1 MEFQTTGFQNVG
13 NWLMRLARLDVT
25 VFDDVKDEATATVP
39 ALAVVAAASL
49 LAGLGSWL
57 WWIFEIDFPAAA
69 NIGEKNIEAFW
80 KTFILGGIF
89 MTLLWLLWVYISAM
103 ILSRAFR
110 ASADMNQMI
119 RTMGLA
125 FAPMAISFLV
135 VISVLAVPFGVI
147 AVAATLLLTNAAIQ
161 ATTDGQPHQVVLAN
175 LTGFAV
181 FALLLG
187 VLNNI
192 AQITFDFGFGARAEY
207 GGLAP
212 GIFFFDLNL

>member
-13 NWLMRLARLDVT
+13 NWLVRLARLDLT

-39 ALAVVAAASL
+39 ALAVVVVASL

-57 WWIFEIDFPAAA
+57 WWIFEIDFPGG
-69 NIGEKNIEAFW
+69 IDEKNFEAFW

-89 MTLLWLLWVYISAM
+89 MAALWLLWVYISAM
-103 ILSRAFR
+103 ILSRVYR

-135 VISVLAVPFGVI
+135 VIGVLAVPFGAF
-147 AVAATLLLTNAAIQ
+147 AVGATLLLTNAAMQ
-161 ATTDGQPHQVVLAN
+161 AATDAEPQQVIVSNLA
-175 LTGFAV
+175 GFAV
-181 FALLLG
+181 FAIALG
-187 VLNNI
+187 ILANVG
-192 AQITFDFGFGARAEY
+192 QIYDT

-212 GIFFFDLNL
+212 GIFFFDLAL

>member
-13 NWLMRLARLDVT
+13 SWLGRLVRLDLT
-25 VFDDVKDEATATVP
+25 VFDDVKDDASATAP

-57 WWIFEIDFPAAA
+57 WWIFEIDFPAGAD
-69 NIGEKNIEAFW
+69 EKNLEAFW

-89 MTLLWLLWVYISAM
+89 MMALWVLWVYISAM
-103 ILSRAFR
+103 ILSRVFR
-110 ASADMNQMI
+110 AGADMNQMI

-135 VISVLAVPFGVI
+135 VIGVLAVPFGAF
-147 AVAATLLLTNAAIQ
+147 AVATTLLLTNVAIQ
-161 ATTDGQPHQVVLAN
+161 ATTDAEPQQVILSNLA
-175 LTGFAV
+175 GFAV
-181 FALLLG
+181 FAIVLG
-187 VLNNI
+187 ILANFG
-192 AQITFDFGFGARAEY
+192 QIYDT

-212 GIFFFDLNL
+212 GIFFFDLAL